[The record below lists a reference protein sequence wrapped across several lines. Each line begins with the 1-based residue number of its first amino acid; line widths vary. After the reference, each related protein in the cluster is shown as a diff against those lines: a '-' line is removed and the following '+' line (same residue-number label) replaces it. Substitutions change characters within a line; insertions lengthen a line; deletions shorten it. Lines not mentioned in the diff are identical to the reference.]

1 MTKNQLI
8 TMTKDMR
15 VSTHFWCV
23 GLHVCR
29 LSIVQVRCI

>member
-15 VSTHFWCV
+15 IRIWHQYTF
-23 GLHVCR
+23 LVCM
-29 LSIVQVRCI
+29 

>member
-15 VSTHFWCV
+15 VRIWHQYTFLVCV
-23 GLHVCR
+23 
-29 LSIVQVRCI
+29 